1 MKPAATYSTSFSLP
15 LCVAQPPVTT
25 NDGGRGCSGGGDE
38 GGVGSLV
45 LAGDLH
51 VHDYS
56 LFWLDVRENAQLRVR
71 QWEAAELREA

>member
-1 MKPAATYSTSFSLP
+1 MVVSVRRLRRLGRVRRAA
-15 LCVAQPPVTT
+15 
-25 NDGGRGCSGGGDE
+25 
-38 GGVGSLV
+38 VGSLV

-71 QWEAAELREA
+71 QWEAARAKVR